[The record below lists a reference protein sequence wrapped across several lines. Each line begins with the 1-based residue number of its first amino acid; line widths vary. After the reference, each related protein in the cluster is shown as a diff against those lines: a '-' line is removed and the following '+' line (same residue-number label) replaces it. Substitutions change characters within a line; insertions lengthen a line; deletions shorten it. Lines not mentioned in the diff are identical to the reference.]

1 MNFFRQFPPSGRS
14 SNGRTADSGSAYRGS
29 NPCLP
34 AKSFPPAL
42 STACATALG
51 PVYPARPWNP
61 VPECNKTGE
70 SSFVN
75 FGLSSTRLTG
85 RAVAIGSIHS
95 SCGKPCG
102 KTGHEDRN
110 SLIHNE
116 KDQAAHKWVYCF
128 KVLIINTLR
137 NLSKI
142 RVPVGEDSAGSPEK
156 TGFSTIGFREWPT
169 GRGFWRSGPCKSNS
183 SGAFD
188 RKHGNTRCLPWYR
201 ST

>member
-1 MNFFRQFPPSGRS
+1 
-14 SNGRTADSGSAYRGS
+14 
-29 NPCLP
+29 
-34 AKSFPPAL
+34 
-42 STACATALG
+42 
-51 PVYPARPWNP
+51 
-61 VPECNKTGE
+61 
-70 SSFVN
+70 VN

-95 SCGKPCG
+95 SCGKSCG

-128 KVLIINTLR
+128 KVLIINTLI

-169 GRGFWRSGPCKSNS
+169 GRGFWRSGPCKSNT

-188 RKHGNTRCLPWYR
+188 RRHGNMKYFPWYR
-201 ST
+201 STLGRVTFSAQEWETDLREQGIAAGPDQAARTILRYRWRQFSRP